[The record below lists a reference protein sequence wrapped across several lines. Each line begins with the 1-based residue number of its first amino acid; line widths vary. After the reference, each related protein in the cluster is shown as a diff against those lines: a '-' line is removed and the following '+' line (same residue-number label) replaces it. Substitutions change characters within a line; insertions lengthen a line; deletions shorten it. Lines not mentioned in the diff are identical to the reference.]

1 MKKKVITGLLAGIM
15 LMSQLTVYAADV
27 TITDGKGT
35 GNTTLTGTVSAVTT
49 MDVTIPVGGI
59 NFTIDSD
66 SNISAQGIV
75 ITSNTAIPISVSV
88 LEATSLEAGDTTDGL
103 VATTLAA
110 PTLIAAN
117 TYTDEQWN
125 NLTKA
130 ETASQIAIAL
140 KQVDVTAEGAAGTAL
155 TEATTD
161 AMKVTTPVQ
170 LGDLEVNKKLAHLE
184 SGYGEASKVGINLE
198 TDTAYTNYGKA
209 WVGDS
214 NIVFRY
220 LTTLEFAFDN

>member
-1 MKKKVITGLLAGIM
+1 MKKKILASLLAGLM

-27 TITDGKGT
+27 TVTEGKGT

-88 LEATSLEAGDTTDGL
+88 LDATSLEAGDTTDGL
-103 VATTLAA
+103 SATTLKA
-110 PTLIAAN
+110 PTLVAAD
-117 TYTDEQWN
+117 TYTAEQWN

-130 ETASQIAIAL
+130 ETVDKIAIAL
-140 KQVDVTAEGAAGTAL
+140 KQVDITAEGAAGTAL
-155 TEATTD
+155 TEATSDTL
-161 AMKVTTPVQ
+161 KVTTPVQ
-170 LGDLEVNKKLAHLE
+170 LGNLEANKSLAHLE

-198 TDTAYTNYGKA
+198 TSTTYTNYGKA
-209 WVGDS
+209 WVNDS
-214 NIVFRY
+214 DIVFRY
-220 LTTLEFAFDN
+220 LTTLEFTFDS